1 MMIQTRI
8 LDLPVGVSSFVL
20 VDDEVYT
27 IVLNARLSAEDRA
40 RHYRH
45 ELGHI
50 ENHDFEKDM
59 TADEIEYYAHGGTP

>member
-1 MMIQTRI
+1 MIQTRI

-50 ENHDFEKDM
+50 ENCDFEKEM

>member
-20 VDDEVYT
+20 EEDEFYT
-27 IVLNARLSAEDRA
+27 IVLNARLSAEDQV

-45 ELGHI
+45 EVDHI

-59 TADEIEYYAHGGTP
+59 TADEIEVLAHRRQT

>member
-1 MMIQTRI
+1 MIQTRI

-27 IVLNARLSAEDRA
+27 VVLNARLSAEDRA
-40 RHYRH
+40 RHYKH

-50 ENHDFEKDM
+50 ENLDFEKDM

>member
-20 VDDEVYT
+20 VDDGVYT

-50 ENHDFEKDM
+50 QNCDFEKEM